1 MRIKIVKALIK
12 KEVLDVLR
20 DKKAVIMMIIVPLV
34 LYPLIFFGTL
44 AVMSAV
50 QTSMKSNEYK
60 IVIGTE
66 GSSPSDEWVGRLVD
80 AIDEHNSSPQ
90 SAKQNVDEKNA
101 EATITPATDVIKVV
115 DISDDWDYDKAVE
128 AIQKEE
134 IDAFVSYSITDSDE
148 REVYQVVYISSVTN
162 SSYAAQ
168 ILKKII
174 SEMNLSESKS
184 LIEDAG
190 LVPQKILNPIVY
202 KEQDIASKEQT
213 TGNLLGMVLPMLL
226 VISLLMGTMYPAI
239 DATAGEKVRGTLE
252 TLLTLPVTNR
262 ELIIS
267 KFFTVAMIGIASAL
281 LNLISMGLMGIYMV
295 KLVGSLGGAKFNV
308 SIGSFIPAILITI
321 LAVLVFSLFI
331 SAVTMCITA
340 FAKSYKEANNYITPM
355 TLVVMLTGYI
365 AFIPNIEL
373 TRNMALV
380 PVANICL
387 LIKNIL
393 SFKYDMAII
402 ALVLLSNV
410 IYAGLAILFLGR
422 IYDSEAILFDEGRS
436 GIQLFEKRVNMKK
449 GGVPTTGD
457 AWFILFV
464 MLILTIYLGS
474 MFQVKFGIGGVV
486 MIQIMLLAVPMLFV
500 LYTKRSFIKTYNI
513 NATGIGSYI
522 GGIVLMAGV
531 IMLGIVLTGIVARI
545 FPADAEAA
553 ESSMDSLLKGYGLP
567 VTLFIVAF
575 LPAFCEEMM
584 FRGFI
589 FSAFKS
595 RYKLKTAI
603 LLTSIAFGIYHMS
616 VVRFFTTALLGAAI
630 AVADHYAG
638 SLLPGVIMHFM
649 NNSLAVFQMFYP
661 EQFSKIPIF
670 SEQGIGII
678 GLAVLIFLGVFLV
691 FIGSSV
697 LIITNK
703 GANYGVKEG

>member
-12 KEVLDVLR
+12 KEILDVLR
-20 DKKAVIMMIIVPLV
+20 DKKAVVMMIIVPLV

-50 QTSMKSNEYK
+50 QTSMRTNEYK
-60 IVIGTE
+60 VVIGTNGE
-66 GSSPSDEWVGRLVD
+66 EVTAEWVRNLQS
-80 AIDEHNSSPQ
+80 AIDEHNAPSDG
-90 SAKQNVDEKNA
+90 KDGKENTTTDYIE
-101 EATITPATDVIKVV
+101 ITSVGN
-115 DISDDWDYDKAVE
+115 DWDYDKAVS
-128 AIQKEE
+128 AIQREE
-134 IDAFVSYSITDSDE
+134 IDAYIEHYTDSGDG
-148 REVYQVVYISSVTN
+148 RDVYEVVYISSVTN
-162 SSYAAQ
+162 SSYAAD
-168 ILKKII
+168 ILKAIFDKMNRAE
-174 SEMNLSESKS
+174 SER

-190 LVPQKILNPIVY
+190 LSPKLILSPLVFKN
-202 KEQDIASKEQT
+202 KDIASKEQT

-239 DATAGEKVRGTLE
+239 DATAGEKERGTLE

-262 ELIIS
+262 EIIIS
-267 KFFTVAMIGIASAL
+267 KFFTIAMIGIASAL

-308 SIGSFIPAILITI
+308 SIGSFIPAIIITI

-340 FAKSYKEANNYITPM
+340 FASSYKEANNYITPM

-387 LIKNIL
+387 LVKNIL

-410 IYAGLAILFLGR
+410 VYAGIAILFLGR

-436 GIQLFEKRVNMKK
+436 GIQLFEKRINMKK

-474 MFQVKFGIGGVV
+474 IFQVKFGIGGVV
-486 MIQIMLLAVPMLFV
+486 MIQIMLLAIPMLFV
-500 LYTKRSFIKTYNI
+500 VYTKRSIIKTYNI
-513 NATGIGSYI
+513 NFTGIGSFV
-522 GGIVLMAGV
+522 GGIMLMAGV
-531 IMLGIVLTGIVARI
+531 IMLGIVLSGVAARL
-545 FPADAEAA
+545 FPEEA
-553 ESSMDSLLKGYGLP
+553 ESVGSSMNSLLTGYGLP

-616 VVRFFTTALLGAAI
+616 IVRFFTTALLGAAI

-661 EQFSKIPIF
+661 EQFSRIPIF

-678 GLAVLIFLGVFLV
+678 GIGVLIFLGAFLA
-691 FIGSSV
+691 FTGTSIIV
-697 LIITNK
+697 LTNK
-703 GANYGVKEG
+703 GKKNGHKEGQN